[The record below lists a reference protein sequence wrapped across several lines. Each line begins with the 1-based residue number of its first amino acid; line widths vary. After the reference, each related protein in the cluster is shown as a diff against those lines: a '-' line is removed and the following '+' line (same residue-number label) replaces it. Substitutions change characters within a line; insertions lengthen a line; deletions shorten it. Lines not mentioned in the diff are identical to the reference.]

1 MSLFK
6 FPDGIL
12 ANQIPSS
19 PTLGGTSL
27 LKRWNNIEAPQMV
40 DPATVEDRRLYIG
53 GLPRFDSQYA
63 CHNQLEELFKAVG
76 VEVEGL

>member
-1 MSLFK
+1 
-6 FPDGIL
+6 
-12 ANQIPSS
+12 
-19 PTLGGTSL
+19 
-27 LKRWNNIEAPQMV
+27 MV